1 MSLCFMFY
9 VFTEL
14 IKTCLKVR
22 TCICWV
28 PEYKSQCKLALQSC
42 CQSSHCNCTT
52 FLWNSSKTVMT
63 MKPLP
68 SNSAWM
74 CDLVTQE
81 EREGGA
87 EAKEKQSQKE
97 KMFLPGG
104 CSWCSCWEVFLPAMP
119 LSASEQSAL
128 CKLDETATDR
138 KIADSLKDCCLQQQ
152 SDDQQ
157 EAMRRSVHSA
167 LLEEHLAVQK
177 L

>member
-104 CSWCSCWEVFLPAMP
+104 CSWQRVFLTGGVCVHGLFLLRKYSYQRVSGVSAGRVFLPG
-119 LSASEQSAL
+119 
-128 CKLDETATDR
+128 
-138 KIADSLKDCCLQQQ
+138 
-152 SDDQQ
+152 
-157 EAMRRSVHSA
+157 VF
-167 LLEEHLAVQK
+167 LLGVCVFFLGVYSCYGRYTTG
-177 L
+177 